1 MKLIAPKNYFTSI
14 FVEAVNKSDLE
25 ILPKTLI
32 PVFVE
37 ASLIGK
43 EVERSSSA
51 IALIPSLDLINH
63 RNLFVS
69 SKYAVSFDG
78 MLSNSFFY
86 FHGNGKKIEKISL
99 RGDVSLND
107 IILTRILFSERF
119 SSQTEINLDT
129 ASVPAK
135 EKDYLVAGNENFSLW
150 DFRNGISFAD
160 QVAEML
166 DFPYV
171 NFVFASP
178 DKETLAAFNSL
189 VGNVDETIENK
200 IDDILCKLNPPE
212 GVKTFLQGNIDSIY
226 YEMTS
231 YEVEG
236 LNELIKLLFYHG
248 IIDDMFDIK
257 FV

>member
-1 MKLIAPKNYFTSI
+1 MKLIAPKNFFTS
-14 FVEAVNKSDLE
+14 VLAEAINKNELE
-25 ILPKTLI
+25 LF
-32 PVFVE
+32 FVE

-43 EVERSSSA
+43 ELEYNTSA
-51 IALIPSLDLINH
+51 IGLIPSLDLINH

-86 FHGNGKKIEKISL
+86 FHENERRFEKITL

-107 IILTRILFSERF
+107 IILTKILFSERF
-119 SSQTEINLDT
+119 SSQAEITLDT
-129 ASVPAK
+129 GNAPTK
-135 EKDYLVAGNENFSLW
+135 GKDYLVVGDENYSVW
-150 DFRNGISFAD
+150 DFKNGISFSD
-160 QVAEML
+160 QIAEML

-171 NFVFASP
+171 NYVFASP
-178 DKETLAAFNSL
+178 DKEALSNFNNL
-189 VGNVDETIENK
+189 IGNVDQTIEEK
-200 IDDILCKLNPPE
+200 IDDILKHISLNEEAKL
-212 GVKTFLQGNIDSIY
+212 FLKENIDSIY

-231 YEVEG
+231 NETEG

-248 IIDDMFDIK
+248 IIEDMFDIK

>member
-1 MKLIAPKNYFTSI
+1 MKLIAPKNFFTS
-14 FVEAVNKSDLE
+14 VLAEAINKNELE
-25 ILPKTLI
+25 LF
-32 PVFVE
+32 FVE

-43 EVERSSSA
+43 ELEYNTSA
-51 IALIPSLDLINH
+51 IGLIPSLDLINH

-86 FHGNGKKIEKISL
+86 FHENERRFEKITL

-107 IILTRILFSERF
+107 IILTKILFSERF
-119 SSQTEINLDT
+119 SSQAEITLDT
-129 ASVPAK
+129 GNAPTK
-135 EKDYLVAGNENFSLW
+135 GKDYLVVGDENYSVW
-150 DFRNGISFAD
+150 DFKNGISFSD
-160 QVAEML
+160 QIAEML

-171 NFVFASP
+171 NYVFASP
-178 DKETLAAFNSL
+178 DKEALSNFNNL
-189 VGNVDETIENK
+189 IGNVDQTIEEK
-200 IDDILCKLNPPE
+200 IDDILKHVSLNEEAKL
-212 GVKTFLQGNIDSIY
+212 FLKENIDSIY

-231 YEVEG
+231 NETEG

-248 IIDDMFDIK
+248 IIEDMFDVK

>member
-1 MKLIAPKNYFTSI
+1 MKLIAPKNFFTS
-14 FVEAVNKSDLE
+14 VLAEAINKNELE
-25 ILPKTLI
+25 LF
-32 PVFVE
+32 FVE

-43 EVERSSSA
+43 ELEYNTSA
-51 IALIPSLDLINH
+51 IGLIPSLDLINH

-86 FHGNGKKIEKISL
+86 FHENERRFEKITL

-107 IILTRILFSERF
+107 IILTKILFSERF
-119 SSQTEINLDT
+119 SSQAEITLDT
-129 ASVPAK
+129 GNAPTK
-135 EKDYLVAGNENFSLW
+135 GKDYLVVGDENYSVW
-150 DFRNGISFAD
+150 DFKNGISFSD
-160 QVAEML
+160 QIAEML

-171 NFVFASP
+171 NYVFASP
-178 DKETLAAFNSL
+178 DKEALSNFNNL
-189 VGNVDETIENK
+189 IGNVDQTIEEK
-200 IDDILCKLNPPE
+200 INDILKQISLNEEAKL
-212 GVKTFLQGNIDSIY
+212 FLKENIDSIY

-231 YEVEG
+231 NETEG

-248 IIDDMFDIK
+248 IIEDMFDIK

>member
-1 MKLIAPKNYFTSI
+1 MKLIAPKNLFTSI
-14 FVEAVNKSDLE
+14 LAEAIDKNELE
-25 ILPKTLI
+25 LF
-32 PVFVE
+32 FVE

-43 EVERSSSA
+43 ELEYNTSA
-51 IALIPSLDLINH
+51 IGLIPSLDMINH

-78 MLSNSFFY
+78 VLSNSFFY
-86 FHGNGKKIEKISL
+86 FHENERAFEKITL

-119 SSQTEINLDT
+119 SSQAEITLDT
-129 ASVPAK
+129 GKVPAK
-135 EKDYLVAGNENFSLW
+135 GKDYLVVGDENYSLW
-150 DFRNGISFAD
+150 DFKNGISFSD
-160 QVAEML
+160 QVSEML

-178 DKETLAAFNSL
+178 DKEALTNFNNL
-189 VGNVDETIENK
+189 IGNIDQTIEEK
-200 IDDILCKLNPPE
+200 IDDILKQISLGE
-212 GVKTFLQGNIDSIY
+212 EAKSFLKENIDSIY

-231 YEVEG
+231 NETEG

-248 IIDDMFDIK
+248 IIEDMFDIK

>member
-1 MKLIAPKNYFTSI
+1 MKLIAPKNLFTSI
-14 FVEAVNKSDLE
+14 LAEAIDKNELE
-25 ILPKTLI
+25 LF
-32 PVFVE
+32 FVE

-43 EVERSSSA
+43 ELEYNTSA
-51 IALIPSLDLINH
+51 IGLIPSLDIINH

-86 FHGNGKKIEKISL
+86 FHENERAFEKITL

-119 SSQTEINLDT
+119 SSQVEITLDT
-129 ASVPAK
+129 GKVPAK
-135 EKDYLVAGNENFSLW
+135 GKDYLVVGDENYSLW
-150 DFRNGISFAD
+150 DFKNGISFSD

-178 DKETLAAFNSL
+178 DKEALTNFNNL
-189 VGNVDETIENK
+189 IGNIDQTIEEK
-200 IDDILCKLNPPE
+200 IDDILKQISLGE
-212 GVKTFLQGNIDSIY
+212 EAKSFLKENIDSIY

-231 YEVEG
+231 NETEG

-248 IIDDMFDIK
+248 IIEDMFDIK

>member
-1 MKLIAPKNYFTSI
+1 MKLITPKNFFTSLLA
-14 FVEAVNKSDLE
+14 EAINKNELE
-25 ILPKTLI
+25 LF
-32 PVFVE
+32 FVE

-43 EVERSSSA
+43 ELEYNTSA
-51 IALIPSLDLINH
+51 IGLIPSLDLINH

-86 FHGNGKKIEKISL
+86 FHENERRFEKIAL

-107 IILTRILFSERF
+107 IILTKILFSERF
-119 SSQTEINLDT
+119 SSQAEITLDT
-129 ASVPAK
+129 GTAPTK
-135 EKDYLVAGNENFSLW
+135 GEDYLVVGDENYSVW
-150 DFRNGISFAD
+150 DFKNGISFSD
-160 QVAEML
+160 QIAEML

-171 NFVFASP
+171 NYVFASP
-178 DKETLAAFNSL
+178 DKEALSNFNNL
-189 VGNVDETIENK
+189 IGNVDQTIEEK
-200 IDDILCKLNPPE
+200 IDDILKHVSLNEEAKL
-212 GVKTFLQGNIDSIY
+212 FLKENIDSIY

-231 YEVEG
+231 NETEG

-248 IIDDMFDIK
+248 IIEDMFDVK

>member
-1 MKLIAPKNYFTSI
+1 MKLIAPKNFFTSV
-14 FVEAVNKSDLE
+14 FAAALNKNEFELF
-25 ILPKTLI
+25 
-32 PVFVE
+32 FVE

-43 EVERSSSA
+43 ELEYNTSA
-51 IALIPSLDLINH
+51 IGLIPSLDLINH

-86 FHGNGKKIEKISL
+86 FHENERRFEKITL
-99 RGDVSLND
+99 CGDVSLND
-107 IILTRILFSERF
+107 IILTKILFSERF
-119 SSQTEINLDT
+119 SSQAEITLDT
-129 ASVPAK
+129 GNAPTK
-135 EKDYLVAGNENFSLW
+135 GKDYLVVGDENYSMW
-150 DFRNGISFAD
+150 DFKNGISFSD

-171 NFVFASP
+171 NYVFASP
-178 DKETLAAFNSL
+178 DKEALSNFNNL
-189 VGNVDETIENK
+189 IGNVDQTIEEK
-200 IDDILCKLNPPE
+200 IDDIIKHISLNEEAKLFFKE
-212 GVKTFLQGNIDSIY
+212 NIDSVY

-231 YEVEG
+231 NETEG

-248 IIDDMFDIK
+248 IIEDMFDIK